1 MSWLQSKLASY
12 LWWTFPRGSLEYDIM
27 VGVIL
32 AFIFLTPRHFFRDQP
47 RPAGS
52 STVAFA
58 RMIPPV
64 KP

>member
-1 MSWLQSKLASY
+1 
-12 LWWTFPRGSLEYDIM
+12 M

-47 RPAGS
+47 RPTGS
-52 STVAFA
+52 NPVAFA